1 MSNRIV
7 WVDIPVIDL
16 DRAIGFYSAV
26 LGAPQRGQ
34 PDCAA
39 CAGLRG

>member
-16 DRAIGFYSAV
+16 DRAIGFFRRSWAH
-26 LGAPQRGQ
+26 LSEGNRIALHAP
-34 PDCAA
+34 A
-39 CAGLRG
+39 